1 MECRTILSHSPI
13 YLLQG
18 KIEIIKDFFLLI
30 YKNDNVIK
38 METINNNF
46 CIAIRH
52 NLHTKKKKTLLN
64 LENFV
69 ILVINQTCLIHFR
82 F

>member
-18 KIEIIKDFFLLI
+18 KIEIIKDCLI

-52 NLHTKKKKTLLN
+52 LHTKKKL
-64 LENFV
+64 F
-69 ILVINQTCLIHFR
+69 
-82 F
+82 

>member
-52 NLHTKKKKTLLN
+52 LLTKKKL
-64 LENFV
+64 F
-69 ILVINQTCLIHFR
+69 
-82 F
+82 